1 MDWKHKLAMASAAF
15 VSMPAATVAE
25 VNTLCSGRRAAPPF
39 SRRTSSVLVPI
50 DSGIR
55 DLTAAV
61 YVEPEVNQPAC
72 ALKQLHLTF
81 QFKSIVLS
89 TGRAGDASTEDGI
102 IREENRIVE
111 PGTGTIF
118 RIDANE
124 IPPDV
129 SLVSVEVH
137 VSTVDNNGRSVIFTD
152 RNLNG
157 CKPPSLQTSFSLR
170 DLDGGRSFLPAA
182 RAFLKFSPTVE

>member
-39 SRRTSSVLVPI
+39 SRRTASVLVPI

-72 ALKQLHLTF
+72 ALKYELTYT
-81 QFKSIVLS
+81 LS
-89 TGRAGDASTEDGI
+89 KVELSSGSVGGSGNEDGI
-102 IREENRIVE
+102 ISDVTRTVDVE

-118 RIDANE
+118 RINANE
-124 IPPDV
+124 IPTDA
-129 SLVSVEVH
+129 SLVRVEVR
-137 VSTVDNNGRSVIFTD
+137 VSTVDDNGRSVLFTD

-157 CKPPSLQTSFSLR
+157 CKPPSIQTSFSLR
-170 DLDGGRSFLPAA
+170 DLNGGKSFL
-182 RAFLKFSPTVE
+182 FHKIEYQYTVITR